1 VHYILVSGMQNI
13 LVYQTQTYETLAQS
27 SKRKMQYE
35 LEQVYTRVNRIRRNR
50 GYSFEH
56 VLVQKLNSNVWN
68 ARRLGGSSANLPDI
82 IAVNNKESVFLSIEA
97 KSGTSDSLY
106 VPSDQIQRCFQ
117 IRDMFRVYKTAH
129 VILAFK
135 FMQKRRVREEGK
147 TVYAHRKLQEYYK
160 VADRYSK
167 IKDLPVIKCTY
178 DGNTFELRNNQSRK
192 CYLKDYVMPF

>member
-27 SKRKMQYE
+27 NKRKMQYE